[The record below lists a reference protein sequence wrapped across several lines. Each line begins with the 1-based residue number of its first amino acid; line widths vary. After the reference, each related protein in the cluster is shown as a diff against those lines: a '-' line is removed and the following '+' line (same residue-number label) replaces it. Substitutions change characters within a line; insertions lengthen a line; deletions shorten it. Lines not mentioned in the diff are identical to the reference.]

1 MPQSG
6 LHGRD
11 DEQHRRRRVLVV
23 TVPRQRTL
31 GLLAICGA
39 ILCFSISSSIV
50 KLAETPGSVIAF
62 WRMLATVFVWQ
73 GALWIQ
79 GKRTTLAQLRR
90 VLIPGILF
98 GANLAMFFTAVTR
111 TSIAHAEFI
120 GSLTPVIL
128 VPAGALLFGESLRWK
143 AMGWGLVA
151 LVGIAIVL
159 FSSPPKGTATLAG
172 DLMVVA
178 AMFLWAGYLLSTKR
192 VRQGMDVVEF
202 MAAVVPIATLTLIP
216 IVLVRGGVGDVSSRG
231 WWAIAVLTILTG
243 TMAHGFIVF
252 AQHSIPIGTIGMMQ
266 VAQPAL
272 AVMWAALLLDEDLRG
287 MQVVGMALVLVG
299 LALFTYTS
307 QRSAPPIDVVEPLE
321 PFDGTFDGPGTAPA
335 RPEG

>member
-1 MPQSG
+1 VSA
-6 LHGRD
+6 
-11 DEQHRRRRVLVV
+11 
-23 TVPRQRTL
+23 TRQRTL

-39 ILCFSISSSIV
+39 ILCFSVSSSIV

-73 GALWIQ
+73 GALLMQ
-79 GKRTTLAQLRR
+79 GKRTTLAHLRR
-90 VLIPGILF
+90 VLVPGVLF

-120 GSLTPVIL
+120 GSMTPVLL
-128 VPAGALLFGESLRWK
+128 VPAGALLFGESVRWK

-151 LVGIAIVL
+151 VVGIAIVL
-159 FSSPPKGTATLAG
+159 FSSPPKGTATLTG
-172 DLMVVA
+172 DLMVIA

-192 VRQGMDVVEF
+192 ARRGMDVVEF
-202 MAAVVPIATLTLIP
+202 MAAVVPIATVTLIP

-252 AQHSIPIGTIGMMQ
+252 AQHSIPVGTIGMMQ

-272 AVMWAALLLDEDLRG
+272 AVMWAAILLDEDLRG
-287 MQVVGMALVLVG
+287 MQVVGMGLVILG

-307 QRSAPPIDVVEPLE
+307 QRASPPIDVAEPLE
-321 PFDGTFDGPGTAPA
+321 PFDLPDATAS